1 VNKPPA
7 IEPRFLDNLSAA
19 VPTTVGGA
27 QQRQNILS
35 PWVAA
40 RPGTALA
47 FGWTVL
53 GGVDLRGG
61 TMNPFTRFAFFTVAR
76 DAGFVALAAML
87 LMLAFSFEPVL
98 AFGVGATIALVFSMG
113 LLVRVYFLTE
123 ERLERS
129 EVWRALP
136 AEERPPGD
144 DGRRW
149 AKGYLETLL
158 LHFAKDASAF
168 ASLLYCSALVMALAA
183 GLAQA
188 NTVSLPSH
196 QFVNT
201 ESAHF
206 TLK

>member
-1 VNKPPA
+1 
-7 IEPRFLDNLSAA
+7 
-19 VPTTVGGA
+19 
-27 QQRQNILS
+27 
-35 PWVAA
+35 
-40 RPGTALA
+40 
-47 FGWTVL
+47 
-53 GGVDLRGG
+53 
-61 TMNPFTRFAFFTVAR
+61 MNPFTRFAFFTVAR

-87 LMLAFSFEPVL
+87 LMLAFSFEPAL

-129 EVWRALP
+129 EVWRALQ

-201 ESAHF
+201 EPAYF

>member
-1 VNKPPA
+1 
-7 IEPRFLDNLSAA
+7 
-19 VPTTVGGA
+19 
-27 QQRQNILS
+27 
-35 PWVAA
+35 
-40 RPGTALA
+40 
-47 FGWTVL
+47 
-53 GGVDLRGG
+53 
-61 TMNPFTRFAFFTVAR
+61 MNPFTRFAFFTVAR

-87 LMLAFSFEPVL
+87 LMLAFSFEPAL
-98 AFGVGATIALVFSMG
+98 ALEVGATIALVFSMG
-113 LLVRVYFLTE
+113 LLARVYFLTE

-149 AKGYLETLL
+149 AKSYLEMLL

-168 ASLLYCSALVMALAA
+168 ASLLYCSALVMGLAA

-188 NTVSLPSH
+188 NPVSLPSH

-201 ESAHF
+201 EPARF